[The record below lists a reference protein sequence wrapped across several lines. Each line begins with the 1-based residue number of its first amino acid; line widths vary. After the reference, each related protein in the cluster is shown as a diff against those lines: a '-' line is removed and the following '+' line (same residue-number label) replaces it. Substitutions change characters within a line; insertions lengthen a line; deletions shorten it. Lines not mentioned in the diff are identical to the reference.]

1 MVALTSGPTV
11 ECRCTMD
18 LSARER
24 SEPRCELSVGT
35 VRRRHVIYVGGYEP
49 RGARGY
55 YKLFQRECDRFQ
67 RVWPVSLTVQPGEFD
82 SEDFAR
88 WVVDVRASNWQ
99 VSTIYDFLRL
109 ERFIRSD
116 MAEPMMR
123 YIPRSLGWIV
133 GDLVS
138 GAQFRIFRAS
148 WRFGLH
154 LLFVQL
160 MLLAWLAFAAVIGVT
175 VGYVATDHLGLSV
188 GIIASFLAAL
198 ASFLALQPVAN
209 RWAAVQIPSCWVTLR
224 RFGRGR
230 ATWLDQV
237 IDVGARRLIAVA
249 QINDAD
255 ELVVVGHSAGGVIA
269 SAVMARALEFDP
281 DLGRRGP
288 RLVLLTLGSVMPA
301 VALHPAAQRM
311 REIVKRLAVESTLAW
326 IDCQSRKDVMA
337 FLNFDP
343 VDGVGVH
350 VGAHRCNPLTW
361 RVRFKDMLSPTDYRR
376 LRWKFFRVHFQ
387 YIMASDRPCPYDYIL
402 LIGGPIP
409 IAEWAKQH
417 QELTLAFIRNGMRGG
432 QRRDDVMI
440 GRGQ

>member
-1 MVALTSGPTV
+1 
-11 ECRCTMD
+11 MD
-18 LSARER
+18 VSPRGR
-24 SEPRCELSVGT
+24 SEPRQVGVAT

-88 WVVDVRASNWQ
+88 WPLEVRAHNWQ
-99 VSTIYDFLRL
+99 VSTTYDFLRL

-116 MAEPMMR
+116 LAEPMLR
-123 YIPRSLGWIV
+123 HIPRALGWMI
-133 GDLVS
+133 GDLTS
-138 GAQFRIFRAS
+138 GAQWRIFRAS

-160 MLLAWLAFAAVIGVT
+160 VLLAWLELAVAIGVT
-175 VGYVATDHLGLSV
+175 VAYALTDRLGLSAAAGAV
-188 GIIASFLAAL
+188 MCLFVVLVSFR
-198 ASFLALQPVAN
+198 ALQPIAN
-209 RWAAVQIPSCWVTLR
+209 RWGAIQIPSCWMILR
-224 RFGRGR
+224 RFARGR
-230 ATWLDQV
+230 ATWIDDV
-237 IDVGARRLIAVA
+237 IDIGARRLIAAA
-249 QINDAD
+249 QANAAD

-269 SAVMARALEFDP
+269 LAMVARALEFDP

-311 REIVKRLAVESTLAW
+311 REIVRHLAIEPTLAW
-326 IDCQSRKDVMA
+326 IDCQSRKDVMT

-343 VDGVGVH
+343 VDGVGIH
-350 VGAHRCNPLTW
+350 VGTRRCNPLTW

-387 YIMASDRPCPYDYIL
+387 YIMASDRPSPYDYIL
-402 LIGGPIP
+402 LVGGPVA

-417 QELTLAFIRNGMRGG
+417 QELTLAFICNGMREGEG
-432 QRRDDVMI
+432 VTK
-440 GRGQ
+440 

>member
-1 MVALTSGPTV
+1 
-11 ECRCTMD
+11 MD
-18 LSARER
+18 LSPRER
-24 SEPRCELSVGT
+24 SEPRCDLSVGA

-99 VSTIYDFLRL
+99 VSTTYDFLRL

-160 MLLAWLAFAAVIGVT
+160 VLLAWLAFAAVIGVM

-188 GIIASFLAAL
+188 AIITSFLAAL
-198 ASFLALQPVAN
+198 ASFLALQPVAA

-224 RFGRGR
+224 RFGRDR

-249 QINDAD
+249 RINDAD

-326 IDCQSRKDVMA
+326 IDCQSRKDVI
-337 FLNFDP
+337 
-343 VDGVGVH
+343 VSDGSFS
-350 VGAHRCNPLTW
+350 ACISNTSWP
-361 RVRFKDMLSPTDYRR
+361 
-376 LRWKFFRVHFQ
+376 
-387 YIMASDRPCPYDYIL
+387 A
-402 LIGGPIP
+402 IGLPRM
-409 IAEWAKQH
+409 
-417 QELTLAFIRNGMRGG
+417 TTSC
-432 QRRDDVMI
+432 
-440 GRGQ
+440 

>member
-1 MVALTSGPTV
+1 
-11 ECRCTMD
+11 MD
-18 LSARER
+18 LSPRER
-24 SEPRCELSVGT
+24 SESRCEVNVDT
-35 VRRRHVIYVGGYEP
+35 VRRRHIIYVGGYEP

-55 YKLFQRECDRFQ
+55 YKLFQRQCDRFQ
-67 RVWPVSLTVQPGEFD
+67 RVWPVSLTLEPGEFD
-82 SEDFAR
+82 SGDFGR
-88 WVVDVRASNWQ
+88 WRFDVRASNWQ
-99 VSTIYDFLRL
+99 VATTYDFLRL

-116 MAEPMMR
+116 MAVPMMR
-123 YIPRSLGWIV
+123 HVPRSLGWIV

-160 MLLAWLAFAAVIGVT
+160 VLLAWLALAIAIGAM
-175 VGYVATDHLGLSV
+175 VGYVAAGHLGLSTPV
-188 GIIASFLAAL
+188 SIITSLPAAL
-198 ASFLALQPVAN
+198 ASFLLLYPIAN
-209 RWAAVQIPSCWVTLR
+209 RWGAIQIPSCWVTLR
-224 RFGRGR
+224 RFARGR
-230 ATWLDQV
+230 TTWLDAV
-237 IDVGARRLIAVA
+237 VDLGARRLIAVA
-249 QINDAD
+249 QADDAD

-281 DLGRRGP
+281 DLGRKGA

-311 REIVKRLAVESTLAW
+311 REIVSRLAVESTLAW

-343 VDGVGVH
+343 VEGVGVH
-350 VGAHRCNPLTW
+350 VGTRRCNPLAW
-361 RVRFKDMLSPTDYRR
+361 QVRFKDMLAPADYRR

-387 YIMASDRPCPYDYIL
+387 YIMASDRPSPYDYIL
-402 LIGGPIP
+402 LVGGPVA

-417 QELTLAFIRNGMRGG
+417 QELTLGFIRNGMRGG
-432 QRRDDVMI
+432 CGRDDIMI
-440 GRGQ
+440 GRSQ

>member
-1 MVALTSGPTV
+1 VGVA
-11 ECRCTMD
+11 
-18 LSARER
+18 
-24 SEPRCELSVGT
+24 T

-88 WVVDVRASNWQ
+88 WPLEVRAHNWQ
-99 VSTIYDFLRL
+99 VSTTYDFLRL

-116 MAEPMMR
+116 LAEPMLR
-123 YIPRSLGWIV
+123 HIPRALGWMI
-133 GDLVS
+133 GDLTS
-138 GAQFRIFRAS
+138 GAQWRIFRAS

-160 MLLAWLAFAAVIGVT
+160 VLLAWLELAVAIGVT
-175 VGYVATDHLGLSV
+175 VAYALTDRLGLSAAAGAV
-188 GIIASFLAAL
+188 MCLFVVLVSFR
-198 ASFLALQPVAN
+198 ALQPIAN
-209 RWAAVQIPSCWVTLR
+209 RWGAIQIPSCWMILR
-224 RFGRGR
+224 RFARGR
-230 ATWLDQV
+230 ATWIDDV
-237 IDVGARRLIAVA
+237 IDIGARRLIAAA
-249 QINDAD
+249 QANAAD

-269 SAVMARALEFDP
+269 LAMVARALEFDP

-311 REIVKRLAVESTLAW
+311 REIVRHLAIEPTLAW
-326 IDCQSRKDVMA
+326 IDCQSRKDVMT

-343 VDGVGVH
+343 VDGVGIH
-350 VGAHRCNPLTW
+350 VGTRRCNPLTW

-376 LRWKFFRVHFQ
+376 L
-387 YIMASDRPCPYDYIL
+387 
-402 LIGGPIP
+402 
-409 IAEWAKQH
+409 
-417 QELTLAFIRNGMRGG
+417 
-432 QRRDDVMI
+432 
-440 GRGQ
+440 

>member
-1 MVALTSGPTV
+1 
-11 ECRCTMD
+11 MD

-24 SEPRCELSVGT
+24 SEPPCELSVGA

-67 RVWPVSLTVQPGEFD
+67 RVWPVSLTIQPGEFD

-88 WVVDVRASNWQ
+88 WVVDVRASNWK
-99 VSTIYDFLRL
+99 VSTTYDFLRL

-160 MLLAWLAFAAVIGVT
+160 VLLAWLALAAAIGVI
-175 VGYVATDHLGLSV
+175 VGYVATNHLGLSTPV
-188 GIIASFLAAL
+188 GIVASLLAAL
-198 ASFLALQPVAN
+198 ASFLALQPVAE
-209 RWAAVQIPSCWVTLR
+209 RWAAVQIPSCWVILR

-269 SAVMARALEFDP
+269 SAVMARALEIDP

-301 VALHPAAQRM
+301 VALHPAARRM

-350 VGAHRCNPLTW
+350 VGAQRCNPLTW

-387 YIMASDRPCPYDYIL
+387 YIMASDRPSPYDYIL
-402 LIGGPIP
+402 LIGGPVA

-417 QELTLAFIRNGMRGG
+417 QELTLAFIRNGMCGG